1 MNYAVVILAFVL
13 LVSLI
18 YWHIA
23 GKKYYVGPRTEAHV
37 VDGMIIKDPSESE
50 LRDREK
56 HVNTADGVAVQ

>member
-13 LVSLI
+13 LFSLA
-18 YWHIA
+18 YWFIA
-23 GKKYYVGPRTEAHV
+23 GKKYYVGPRTHAHV

-56 HVNTADGVAVQ
+56 HVNTTEGIAVK